1 MPAVDD
7 GGGYGAPAGYGV
19 PAGYGAPGGYGG
31 PASSGTPAGYGAP
44 AGGDGS
50 GYGAAGHGS
59 LRGDYPDQAPNQ
71 HNPQNFTQQGFT
83 PQNFTPQGQ
92 GSQGQNPQARQGLA
106 PPGIPP
112 QGRSGMPGAPM
123 NQGTAPPV
131 RNPNGGIQAAPGS
144 PMARAN
150 LGGPGYGQGGQPGGL
165 GAPQPDRTGAGI
177 QPGHPGHGW
186 GPMTYRTIR
195 TGGWVV
201 FGLIVLAIVM
211 MPLSPLVVTLLAFL
225 WSILARTGTR
235 LDRKAQR
242 NRFERGTE
250 GGGFLRSLASAPG
263 AVLASVL
270 TSVASFI
277 LPAIAGIAVLVLT
290 RLDIAGIVPGGYS
303 EEWSVWAA
311 GAAGAL
317 VLWVGPGAASLRY
330 GSRLVV
336 SGATH
341 NQLGRLVTLSA
352 IALLIIIAF
361 MVIQSGAGMA
371 WWPLTENPFSYLPGP
386 V

>member
-1 MPAVDD
+1 
-7 GGGYGAPAGYGV
+7 
-19 PAGYGAPGGYGG
+19 
-31 PASSGTPAGYGAP
+31 
-44 AGGDGS
+44 
-50 GYGAAGHGS
+50 
-59 LRGDYPDQAPNQ
+59 
-71 HNPQNFTQQGFT
+71 
-83 PQNFTPQGQ
+83 
-92 GSQGQNPQARQGLA
+92 
-106 PPGIPP
+106 
-112 QGRSGMPGAPM
+112 M
-123 NQGTAPPV
+123 NQGTVPPV
-131 RNPNGGIQAAPGS
+131 HNPSGGIQAAPGS
-144 PMARAN
+144 PMAGTN
-150 LGGPGYGQGGQPGGL
+150 LGGPGYGQGRQPGVL
-165 GAPQPDRTGAGI
+165 GAPQPDRTGPEIQPGQPG

-186 GPMTYRTIR
+186 GPMTYRTVR

-211 MPLSPLVVTLLAFL
+211 MPLSPLVVTLFAFL
-225 WSILARTGTR
+225 WSILARSGTR

-242 NRFERGTE
+242 HRFERGTE
-250 GGGFLRSLASAPG
+250 GRGFLRSLASAPG
-263 AVLASVL
+263 AILASVL

-317 VLWVGPGAASLRY
+317 VLWVGPGAASLRF

-361 MVIQSGAGMA
+361 MVIQTGAGMT